1 MVEKWK
7 APFTN
12 INKKSHQTTKNV
24 AKQSLLLDSENIS
37 LNKAEL
43 ENVNVSDLD
52 VKS

>member
-12 INKKSHQTTKNV
+12 INKKSQQTTKNV